1 MRKRHARGMRTKEQ
15 ALSLFRQLVARWP
28 FAFFIAGCGAIVA
41 GTALLIGAPVALLV
55 LGVILVAVGILEVV
69 T

>member
-1 MRKRHARGMRTKEQ
+1 
-15 ALSLFRQLVARWP
+15 LVARWP
-28 FAFFIAGCGAIVA
+28 FAFFIAGCGAIVV

>member
-1 MRKRHARGMRTKEQ
+1 MRKRHARGTRTKER
-15 ALSLFRQLVARWP
+15 ALSLFRQLAARWP
-28 FAFFIAGCGAIVA
+28 FALFVTGCGAIVA